1 MEGKSGR
8 ASKKQKA
15 ASGPVPQPH
24 DAASLPEHL
33 QQQQD
38 FVTCKDTLNYNVRS
52 RSDACSD
59 KMYCLSR
66 DPDIEVPS
74 SQVSTA
80 DSAQLFS
87 ALGIDNSWS
96 SKKFKKDFKV
106 VVNWVR
112 GMDMEF
118 ELIGSNAAIANA
130 LRRIL
135 IAEVPT
141 MAIEHVYIVNNTSI
155 IAVSL
160 A

>member
-1 MEGKSGR
+1 M
-8 ASKKQKA
+8 
-15 ASGPVPQPH
+15 
-24 DAASLPEHL
+24 
-33 QQQQD
+33 
-38 FVTCKDTLNYNVRS
+38 
-52 RSDACSD
+52 
-59 KMYCLSR
+59 
-66 DPDIEVPS
+66 
-74 SQVSTA
+74 STA

-96 SKKFKKDFKV
+96 FKKFKKDFKV

-155 IAVSL
+155 IAVCFTWGSVCI
-160 A
+160 ACMSWPSSETK

>member
-1 MEGKSGR
+1 M
-8 ASKKQKA
+8 
-15 ASGPVPQPH
+15 
-24 DAASLPEHL
+24 
-33 QQQQD
+33 
-38 FVTCKDTLNYNVRS
+38 
-52 RSDACSD
+52 
-59 KMYCLSR
+59 
-66 DPDIEVPS
+66 
-74 SQVSTA
+74 STA

-96 SKKFKKDFKV
+96 FKKFKKDFKV

-141 MAIEHVYIVNNTSI
+141 MAIEHVYIINNTSI
-155 IAVSL
+155 IAVSAPL
-160 A
+160 GSACAPCRSWASNETKERRNS